1 MRYFI
6 GFFLGG
12 SLFVSQTL
20 WADVSDE
27 RLRSLENHINDLEQE
42 IRDLVGRIERAE
54 HQLKLSSQS
63 PSSETSLS
71 SSPSREEKEELPTAD
86 NPQELDAYNNA
97 LDLLKAK
104 KFPEAKIAFQTFLQ
118 DHPESP
124 FRSLAHYWTA
134 VIYYIEKDYSTALER
149 LNQFRTLFP
158 KSSKK
163 YDVLMKISSCH
174 HEEGNKEKACQ
185 VLRQCMTE
193 LDQDPKKEAL
203 AGVHQ
208 RIQNLQKKLQ
218 CFAYETAA

>member
-71 SSPSREEKEELPTAD
+71 SSPSREEKEELPTAN

-118 DHPESP
+118 DHPKSP

-149 LNQFRTLFP
+149 FNQFRTLFP

-174 HEEGNKEKACQ
+174 HEEGNKEKACE
-185 VLRQCMTE
+185 VLRQCITE
-193 LDQDPKKEAL
+193 LDQDPQKETL
-203 AGVHQ
+203 TGVHQ
-208 RIQNLQKKLQ
+208 RIQSLQNKLQ
-218 CFAYETAA
+218 CFAHETAA